1 MYDNS
6 IYYSKVANE
15 KTTILNRLGLENK
28 EFILATIHRN
38 NNTDIPERLNTLFET
53 LLDISEDSLLEIVL
67 PIHPRTRKMM
77 NELLDSTLIERLKHS
92 KLTITEPASFFEMIV
107 LEQHAKLVITDS
119 GGVQK
124 EAYFFN
130 KPCIIL
136 RPETEWVELVENGT
150 ARICDADPQKIKDA
164 FHHFNNHENL
174 QFPPVFGDGNAARFI
189 LEQLLANRPNQ
200 L

>member
-15 KTTILNRLGLENK
+15 KTTILSRLGLEKK

-38 NNTDIPERLNTLFET
+38 NNTDDPHRLNALFET
-53 LLDISEDSLLEIVL
+53 LIDISEDSGIEIVL
-67 PIHPRTRKMM
+67 PIHPRTRKML
-77 NELLDSTLIERLKHS
+77 NELLDLALKERLKNS

-107 LEQHAKLVITDS
+107 LEQHSKLVITDS

-150 ARICDADPQKIKDA
+150 ARICDADPAKIKDA
-164 FHHFNNHENL
+164 FYHFINKPDLE
-174 QFPPVFGDGNAARFI
+174 FPKVFGDGNAARFI
-189 LEQLLANRPNQ
+189 LDQLVANQ
-200 L
+200 KKQ